1 MRRAIPG
8 PAGELLPPLD
18 ASVDRSKP
26 FITRSEHE
34 SEREQLDPIHRGQL
48 EFQGAAWNEMLRQMR
63 QRGDEVCD
71 RVLAQPEQAIDKHT
85 HKIPHIAVVV
95 RRITSLIST
104 QLIGLCVDHCNRE
117 VERRI
122 RLVQRQK
129 WRNARL
135 HTPYVVSIVAVMTS
149 D

>member
-26 FITRSEHE
+26 FITRWERE
-34 SEREQLDPIHRGQL
+34 SEDEHGPIHFGQH

-71 RVLAQPEQAIDKHT
+71 CVLAQPEQAIDKHS
-85 HKIPHIAVVV
+85 HKIPRITVVV
-95 RRITSLIST
+95 RRITEFI
-104 QLIGLCVDHCNRE
+104 
-117 VERRI
+117 
-122 RLVQRQK
+122 
-129 WRNARL
+129 NAIDGFVCR
-135 HTPYVVSIVAVMTS
+135 
-149 D
+149 